1 MARGRPWEEK
11 LKNSEEFMD
20 FTYSEQ
26 QEMIKETARE
36 FANKEISKFVTQME
50 SKKRTAINLIP
61 MMKELGF
68 YGIQYPEEYGGVG
81 LTYLE
86 YVMVLEE
93 LSRIYCSIGGHI
105 SVNSLCAGTIN
116 DFGTEDQKRT
126 FLPGLL
132 KGDAIGSFAFTE
144 PGTGS
149 DPRAIRTTAVRD
161 GDEWV
166 INGEK
171 IFITNSPLPGT
182 IVVFC
187 KDTAMDDKVTCIIV
201 PKDTPGYQ
209 PQKHVSKMGMH
220 GLEVADIV
228 LENVRVPYE
237 NTVGG
242 EDSRGK
248 GFKVLTTEIAVG
260 KLGISAQCVGMT
272 QAALDESITYSKQR
286 EQQGKPIAK
295 FQTIQWMIG
304 EMSAEVD
311 AARYLTYATAF
322 AKSCGRDIMFDSART
337 RLFVSQ
343 AAHRAASSAMQ
354 VHGAFGYTTE
364 YKVERIFRDMKL
376 AEIYEGVNE
385 IQRVIAAA
393 ELLR

>member
-1 MARGRPWEEK
+1 M
-11 LKNSEEFMD
+11 EFG
-20 FTYSEQ
+20 YSEQ
-26 QEMIKETARE
+26 QEMIKQTARD
-36 FANKEISKFVTQME
+36 FAENEISPLIEDME
-50 SKKRTAINLIP
+50 INKRTSSELIP
-61 MMKELGF
+61 KMKELGF
-68 YGIQYPEEYGGVG
+68 YGIQYPEEFGGVG

-93 LSRIYCSIGGHI
+93 LSRVYCSIGGHI

-116 DFGTEDQKRT
+116 DFGTQDQKEE

-132 KGDAIGSFAFTE
+132 TGESIGSFAFTE
-144 PGTGS
+144 AGTGS
-149 DPRAIRTTAVRD
+149 DPRVIRTTAVRE
-161 GDEWV
+161 GDEWI

-171 IFITNSPLPGT
+171 IFITNSPLQGT
-182 IVVFC
+182 LVVFC
-187 KDTAMDDKVTCIIV
+187 KDVEFDDKVTCIIV
-201 PKDTPGYQ
+201 PKETVGYA

-237 NTVGG
+237 YTVGG
-242 EDSRGK
+242 EEGRGN
-248 GFKVLTTEIAVG
+248 GFKILTTEIAVG

-272 QAALDESITYSKQR
+272 QAALDESISYAKQR

-304 EMSAEVD
+304 EMSAEID
-311 AARYLTYATAF
+311 AGRYLTYSTAYS
-322 AKSCGRDIMFDSART
+322 KSTGKNIMFDSART

-354 VHGAFGYTTE
+354 IHGAFGYTTE